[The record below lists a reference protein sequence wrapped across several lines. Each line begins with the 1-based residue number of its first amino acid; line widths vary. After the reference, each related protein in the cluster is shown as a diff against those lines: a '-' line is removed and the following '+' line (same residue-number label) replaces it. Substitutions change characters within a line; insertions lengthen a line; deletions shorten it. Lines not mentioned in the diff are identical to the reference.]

1 MSALLA
7 VATLLLAVAAET
19 KTEALG
25 RSSETAPFVERS
37 AETGLTFRHETG
49 ATGELYFPEVMG
61 SGVALFDYDGD
72 ADLDV
77 YFAQGGALGSKRP
90 ATWTEGSVPSGRLFR
105 NDLQRLSDGT
115 VRLRFEDVTTASAI
129 ETAGYGM
136 GAATADYDNDGDV
149 DLYLTHFGRNQL
161 WRNEG
166 DGTFVERG
174 RAAGVD
180 DPRWSVAAL
189 FLDFDGDGW
198 LDLFVGNYTN
208 FRIATN
214 KRCTAPSGYPD
225 YCSPGS
231 YDPAPNSLFRNLGD
245 GTFEAVRSEIS
256 RHLGRTL
263 GAAAADFD
271 DDGDLDLFVANDE
284 MPNTLWI
291 NDSNAGFVE
300 EALLRGVA
308 VSESGEPEASMGV
321 AIGDWDED
329 ADLDLFLSHYD
340 HETNTLYA
348 NQSGDFADLSLASG
362 LGTPSIP
369 FTGWGTAF
377 LDYDND
383 GWLDLLV
390 VNGAA
395 VFVPEQLRR
404 GVSHPLN
411 QPNQLFRGIEG
422 RSFVDVSAQA
432 GDAFRLVETSRGAA
446 FGDVDNDGDVDVV
459 ISNNGGPA
467 RLLVNEVGAASPWI
481 GFRALDQE
489 TGRDAHGARVRL
501 HTGDGSRPRTRTV
514 DTGGSYASA
523 NDPRVVFGLG
533 FDASGANA
541 QRLRLEV
548 SWPGVRDPECFT
560 DLRKGTYQTVLRGT
574 GAKCPNNDQDRG
586 TR

>member
-1 MSALLA
+1 MSALFALA
-7 VATLLLAVAAET
+7 AIPMVVATET
-19 KTEALG
+19 KMG
-25 RSSETAPFVERS
+25 VPGQPPGPAPFVER
-37 AETGLTFRHETG
+37 ATEAGLSFRHETG

-61 SGVALFDYDGD
+61 SGVALFDYDD
-72 ADLDV
+72 DDDLDV
-77 YFAQGGALGSKRP
+77 YFAQGGALGSERP
-90 ATWTEGSVPSGRLFR
+90 TAWPEDWVPSGRLFR

-115 VRLRFEDVTTASAI
+115 VRLRFEDVTPATGI
-129 ETAGYGM
+129 EATGYGM
-136 GAATADYDNDGDV
+136 GVATADYDNDGDV
-149 DLYLTHFGRNQL
+149 DLYLTQFGRNQL

-166 DGTFVERG
+166 DGTFTEQG
-174 RAAGVD
+174 RLAGVD
-180 DPRWSVAAL
+180 DGRWSVVAQ

-214 KRCTAPSGYPD
+214 KRCTAPSGYSD

-231 YDPAPNSLFRNLGD
+231 YDPAPNSLYRNLGD
-245 GTFEAVRSEIS
+245 GTFTAVRSEVS
-256 RHLGRTL
+256 SHLGRTL

-271 DDGDLDLFVANDE
+271 DDGDIDLFVANDE

-291 NDSNAGFVE
+291 NDGDGGFVE

-321 AIGDWDED
+321 AVGDWDED

-348 NQSGDFADLSLASG
+348 NEAGDFSDQSLASG

-383 GWLDLLV
+383 GWLDVLV

-395 VFVPEQLRR
+395 VFVPEQLQR
-404 GVSHPLN
+404 GVPHPLN
-411 QPNQLFRGIEG
+411 QPNQLFRGLEG
-422 RSFVDVSAQA
+422 RSFVDVTAQA

-446 FGDVDNDGDVDVV
+446 FGDIDNDGDVDVV

-467 RLLVNEVGAASPWI
+467 RLLVNQVGSRSSWI
-481 GFRALDQE
+481 GLRVLVAP
-489 TGRDAHGARVRL
+489 GRDAHGARIRL
-501 HTGDGSRPRTRTV
+501 HAGGDQHPRTRSV

-533 FDASGANA
+533 TDVSAATLERF
-541 QRLRLEV
+541 RLEV
-548 SWPGVRDPECFT
+548 FWPGGQQRECFT
-560 DLRKGTYQTVLRGT
+560 DLEAGTYQAVLRGA
-574 GAKCPNNDQDRG
+574 GAACPDVKENSGGGR
-586 TR
+586 